1 MVRISHAETNVKNMG
16 NSQHIHIGKHAKLD
30 YTRERGSISW

>member
-16 NSQHIHIGKHAKLD
+16 NSQRICIRKHAQRD
-30 YTRERGSISW
+30 YTGARGSISW